1 MFQGSEVQTMKAIV
15 LVVMLGSC
23 VVSAQAPAG
32 SSQAPRGNAEN
43 GKRLY
48 MADFCYA
55 CHGTMGQGG
64 RDGAR
69 IAPNPPALATI
80 IRYVRKP
87 SGQMP
92 PYTSKV
98 ISDQELAD
106 IWAYLRSIPPSP
118 AARTIPL
125 LNQ

>member
-1 MFQGSEVQTMKAIV
+1 MKALV
-15 LVVMLGSC
+15 LVATVLASSM
-23 VVSAQAPAG
+23 VSAQAPTTS
-32 SSQAPRGNAEN
+32 SSQAPAGNVEN
-43 GKRLY
+43 GRRLY

-87 SGQMP
+87 AGQMP

-106 IWAYLRSIPPSP
+106 IYTYLRSIPPSP